1 MARSQRLIET
11 MGGTLKRSAAAL
23 RETGVPFVL
32 GGGAA
37 AWVRGGPPTDHDLD
51 FLVRPRDA
59 DNALETLGRAGLR
72 TERPPE
78 EWLYK
83 AWDGDVLVDL
93 IFRPTG
99 LDVDDALIARSPR
112 LSVLSVTMPVLPLED
127 LISSK
132 LLACREHLLDYEQ
145 LLAVARPLREQ
156 IDWEEV
162 RRRTGHWPYAAAF
175 LTLVEELGVAPRAQ
189 GPARPIQLTQRSG

>member
-1 MARSQRLIET
+1 MPRSQRLIET

-23 RETGVPFVL
+23 READVPFVL

-59 DNALETLGRAGLR
+59 DSALDTLGRAGLR

-83 AWDGDVLVDL
+83 AWDGDILVDL

-145 LLAVARPLREQ
+145 LLAVVRPLREQ
-156 IDWEEV
+156 IDWDEV
-162 RRRTGHWPYAAAF
+162 RRRTGHWPYAVAF

-189 GPARPIQLTQRSG
+189 APARPIQLTQRSG

>member
-1 MARSQRLIET
+1 MPRSQRLIEA
-11 MGGTLKRSAAAL
+11 MGGTLKRTAAAL
-23 RETGVPFVL
+23 RDAGVPYVL

-51 FLVRPRDA
+51 FLVRPQDA
-59 DNALETLGRAGLR
+59 DDALGALADAGMRA
-72 TERPPE
+72 ERPPE

-99 LDVDDALIARSPR
+99 LDVDDALVARSPR
-112 LSVLSVTMPVLPLED
+112 MSVLSVTMPVLPLED

-145 LLAVARPLREQ
+145 LLAIARPLREQ
-156 IDWEEV
+156 IDWDEV
-162 RRRTGHWPYAAAF
+162 RRRTAHWPYAVAF
-175 LTLVEELGVAPRAQ
+175 MTLVEELDIAPRAA
-189 GPARPIQLTQRSG
+189 ARPQPIPLAQRSG